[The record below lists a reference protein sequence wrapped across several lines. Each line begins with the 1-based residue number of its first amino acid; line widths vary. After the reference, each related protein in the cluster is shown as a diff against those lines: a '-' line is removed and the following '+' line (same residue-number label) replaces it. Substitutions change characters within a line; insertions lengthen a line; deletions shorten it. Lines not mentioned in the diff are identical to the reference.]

1 MNAIVKPVRD
11 WAFDA
16 IGAWD
21 RFWFAPT
28 QPHTLA
34 MIRIL
39 TGVMLFYTHLV
50 WSLDLMAFLGPH
62 SWITSDVVR
71 QVHTL
76 RENYAW
82 SYLWY
87 FESPAVLWTLH
98 IMALVVFAMFT
109 LGLFSRITAVLA
121 YLITVAY
128 CYRLD
133 GALFGLDQINAMLAM
148 YVMLGP
154 CGGAYSI
161 DRLIARWRAGG
172 DLPPPQESVSAN
184 VAVRLIQLH
193 MCIIYL
199 FGGLA
204 KMRGGSWWDGSAM
217 WLSIAN
223 LEYQSWDM
231 TWMAHY
237 QLLIA
242 LLTHVT
248 VFWEAFYCVLVWPR
262 VTRPIV
268 IFLAVCVHSGIA
280 LFLGMKT
287 FGLVMLI
294 GNLAFISPQTIRAL
308 VTAGVSIF
316 RWEPEQVSKERMTAT
331 KR

>member
-1 MNAIVKPVRD
+1 VNALVKSVHD
-11 WAFDA
+11 WAIDM
-16 IGAWD
+16 IGTWD
-21 RFWFAPT
+21 RFWFAPA

-39 TGVMLFYTHLV
+39 AGSMLFYTHLI
-50 WSLDLMAFLGPH
+50 WSLDLMSFLGPH
-62 SWITSDVVR
+62 SWITGDVAR
-71 QVHTL
+71 QVHSL
-76 RENYAW
+76 RGDYAW

-87 FESPAVLWTLH
+87 FDSPNVLWTLH
-98 IMALVVFAMFT
+98 ILALVVFAMFT
-109 LGLFSRITAVLA
+109 LGLFSRVTAVLA
-121 YLITVAY
+121 FLITVAY
-128 CYRLD
+128 CHRLE

-154 CGGAYSI
+154 CGGAYSM
-161 DRLIARWRAGG
+161 DRLIARWRSG
-172 DLPPPQESVSAN
+172 DALSPPQDSVGAN

-204 KMRGGSWWDGSAM
+204 KMKGGSWWDGSAM
-217 WLSIAN
+217 WLSIVN
-223 LEYQSWDM
+223 LEYQSWDL
-231 TWMAHY
+231 TWLAHY

-248 VFWEAFYCVLVWPR
+248 VFWETFYCVLVWPR
-262 VTRPIV
+262 VTRPIM
-268 IFLAVCVHSGIA
+268 IFLAVCVHGGIA

-308 VTAGVSIF
+308 VTAGASIF
-316 RWEPEQVSKERMTAT
+316 RWEPEQVSKVRAAVTER
-331 KR
+331 